1 MSEKSCTFA
10 PKINMTTLIDISK
23 FAVIDEIALQKTRYL
38 RKYYTFSQRNGG
50 KEEISFTYLRR
61 LLPEHTEELPDSI
74 ARVFSD
80 LGRVHLPGQ
89 NDLQTIGSTQ
99 VHISQLIWARLCVAA
114 YYFFHDE
121 PLWQDLV
128 FRKLCVAA
136 YYFFHD
142 EPLWQDLVFRKLEER
157 VQTPELAAD
166 ILTAKAL
173 IDAHYRERA
182 LLSGKTNVPPTP
194 PSAMEI
200 ATEAAKTDTNPKP
213 EDIFNFAFQRTRD
226 YFSMLEV
233 LEAEKKDCSDIEW
246 ARHALTIY
254 RHKNAFV
261 KHPSSFAKWLSVFG
275 KMFGREVAYREPNK
289 LDKGQ
294 NKVSLDPFLPR

>member
-89 NDLQTIGSTQ
+89 NDLQTIGSTR
-99 VHISQLIWARLCVAA
+99 VHISQFIWAR
-114 YYFFHDE
+114 
-121 PLWQDLV
+121 
-128 FRKLCVAA
+128 LCVAA

-157 VQTPELAAD
+157 VQAPELAAD

-173 IDAHYRERA
+173 IDTHYRERA
-182 LLSGKTNVPPTP
+182 LLAGKTSVVPTP
-194 PSAMEI
+194 PSPMEI

-213 EDIFNFAFQRTRD
+213 EDIFNFAFQLTRD
-226 YFSMLEV
+226 YRSMLEV